1 MTPERIRQLLANG
14 EGLTIEYK
22 ECVNGL
28 NNSVWETVCSFS
40 NRYGGHLI
48 LGAKDDGTPIGVN
61 QNSVQQMKRNF
72 ANMLNDPKKTSP
84 SLFLSL
90 DEIILDGKLLL
101 YVYVPVSSQIQSCSG
116 RIYDRNEDGDF
127 NVTSS
132 AELVAQLSLRKSNQ
146 FTEREI
152 FPYATLDDMRLDLV
166 PRVKKMAVG
175 HIQDHPWKDMDAMEL
190 FKSAGLY
197 EDDKRVGKK
206 GFNLAGILLF
216 GKDEVV
222 RSCAP
227 GCVTDALLRRDSM
240 DRYDD
245 RRYVETNLIEAYDQ
259 LVDFIA
265 KHTNDPFVLIGDQN
279 VSVRSWIAR
288 ELVSNLLA
296 HREYS
301 KAFNAKLIIERE
313 RIYSENWNR
322 SNEHGR
328 IDPENFTPQSKNPI
342 IARFFMNIGRADQ
355 LGSGIRNLYK
365 YTKLYSG
372 KEPELIE
379 GDIFKTIIPLGAI
392 SEKQANIEEKQANSE
407 EKQANNNEKQAN
419 NEKKQANS
427 EKKQANSEK
436 KQANN
441 KRKNANSREKMRL
454 ILDYLKEHG
463 KASVAGLAEILHLS
477 EGRVRAIFL
486 EMTKEGVIRKVGR
499 TKSAYYVLS
508 SKL

>member
-1 MTPERIRQLLANG
+1 MTPDRIKQILADG

-22 ECVNGL
+22 ECVNSL

-48 LGAKDDGTPIGVN
+48 LGALDDGTPIGVN
-61 QNSVQQMKRNF
+61 PKAASQMKKNF
-72 ANMLNDPKKTSP
+72 ASMLNNPQKTSP

-90 DEIILDGKLLL
+90 DEVVLDGMLLL
-101 YVYVPVSSQIQSCSG
+101 YVHIPISSQIQSCSG

-127 NVTSS
+127 DITNST
-132 AELVAQLSLRKSNQ
+132 ELVAQLSLRKSNQ

-152 FPYATLDDMRLDLV
+152 FPYATLEDMRLDLV
-166 PRVKKMAVG
+166 PRVKKMAVSRVS
-175 HIQDHPWKDMDAMEL
+175 DHPWKEMDEMEL

-197 EDDKRVGKK
+197 EDDKRTGKK

-227 GCVTDALLRRDSM
+227 GIVTDALLRRDKV

-245 RRYVETNLIEAYDQ
+245 RRYVETNLIEAYD
-259 LVDFIA
+259 LLFDFIT
-265 KHTNDPFVLIGDQN
+265 KHTNDPFVLIGDQS

-301 KAFNAKLIIERE
+301 KSFNAKLIIERE
-313 RIYSENWNR
+313 RICTENWNR
-322 SNEHGR
+322 SNEYGR

-342 IARFFMNIGRADQ
+342 IAKFFMNIGRADQ

-372 KEPELIE
+372 EEPELIE
-379 GDIFKTIIPLGAI
+379 GDIFKTIIPLVSASG
-392 SEKQANIEEKQANSE
+392 KQANKTSGKSKQIKQAN
-407 EKQANNNEKQAN
+407 KT
-419 NEKKQANS
+419 S
-427 EKKQANSEK
+427 EKKDAIVGFI
-436 KQANN
+436 A
-441 KRKNANSREKMRL
+441 
-454 ILDYLKEHG
+454 EHG
-463 KASVAGLAEILHLS
+463 KVTVAELTELFSLS
-477 EGRVRAIFL
+477 EGRVRAILL
-486 EMTKEGVIRKVGR
+486 EMVKAGAIKKNGR
-499 TKSAYYVLS
+499 TKSVYYTLE
-508 SKL
+508 

>member
-1 MTPERIRQLLANG
+1 MTPDRIKQLLIDG
-14 EGLTIEYK
+14 EGFTIEYK
-22 ECVNGL
+22 ECVSEL

-48 LGAKDDGTPIGVN
+48 LGVKSDGIPVGIN
-61 QNSVQQMKRNF
+61 PNAVQQMKKNF
-72 ANMLNDPKKTSP
+72 ANMLNNPQKTSP

-90 DEIILDGKLLL
+90 EEIMLDGMLLL
-101 YVYVPVSSQIQSCSG
+101 HAYIPVSSQIQSCSG

-127 NVTSS
+127 DITNS
-132 AELVAQLSLRKSNQ
+132 ADLVAQLSLRKSNQ
-146 FTEREI
+146 FTEREV
-152 FPYATLDDMRLDLV
+152 FPYATIEDMRLDLV
-166 PRVKKMAVG
+166 PRIKKMAVA
-175 HIQDHPWKDMDAMEL
+175 HISDHPWKDMDAMEL

-197 EDDKRVGKK
+197 EDDKRTGKK

-227 GCVTDALLRRDSM
+227 GCVTDALLRRDNV

-265 KHTNDPFVLIGDQN
+265 KHTNDPFVLIGDQS

-301 KAFNAKLIIERE
+301 KAFSAKLIVERE
-313 RIYSENWNR
+313 RIYAENWNR
-322 SNEHGR
+322 SNEYGR

-342 IARFFMNIGRADQ
+342 IAKFFMNIGRADQ

-372 KEPELIE
+372 GEPELIE
-379 GDIFKTIIPLGAI
+379 GDIFKTIIPLVRT
-392 SEKQANIEEKQANSE
+392 S
-407 EKQANNNEKQAN
+407 EKQAN
-419 NEKKQANS
+419 NERIQANSTS
-427 EKKQANSEK
+427 EKKQIIVTYLNEHS
-436 KQANN
+436 QATV
-441 KRKNANSREKMRL
+441 S
-454 ILDYLKEHG
+454 DF
-463 KASVAGLAEILHLS
+463 AEIFGLG
-477 EGRVRAIFL
+477 EGRVRAILL
-486 EMTKEGVIRKVGR
+486 EMAKEGAVKKVGR
-499 TKSAYYVLS
+499 TKSAYYILN
-508 SKL
+508 

>member
-1 MTPERIRQLLANG
+1 MTTDHLRRLLADG

-48 LGAKDDGTPIGVN
+48 LGSKDDGTPVGVN
-61 QNSVQQMKRNF
+61 PNAAQQIKKNF
-72 ANMLNDPKKTSP
+72 ASMLNNPQKTSP

-90 DEIILDGKLLL
+90 SDVVLDNKLLL

-116 RIYDRNEDGDF
+116 RIFDRIEDGDF
-127 NVTSS
+127 DITNS
-132 AELVAQLSLRKSNQ
+132 ADLVAQLSLRKSSQ

-152 FPYATLDDMRLDLV
+152 FPYATLDDMRLDLI

-175 HIQDHPWKDMDAMEL
+175 HIPDHPWKDMDVMEL
-190 FKSAGLY
+190 FRSAGLY
-197 EDDKRVGKK
+197 EDDKRTGKK

-227 GCVTDALLRRDSM
+227 GCVTDALLRRDKV

-259 LVDFIA
+259 LVAFIA

-301 KAFNAKLIIERE
+301 KAFNAKLIIQRE
-313 RIYSENWNR
+313 RIYAENWNR
-322 SNEHGR
+322 SNEYGR
-328 IDPENFTPQSKNPI
+328 IDPENFTPLSKNPI
-342 IARFFMNIGRADQ
+342 IAKFFMNIGRADQ
-355 LGSGIRNLYK
+355 LGSGIRNLYN

-372 KEPELIE
+372 GEPELIE
-379 GDIFKTIIPLGAI
+379 GDIFKTIIPLTRTSGI
-392 SEKQANIEEKQANSE
+392 
-407 EKQANNNEKQAN
+407 
-419 NEKKQANS
+419 
-427 EKKQANSEK
+427 
-436 KQANN
+436 QANN
-441 KRKNANSREKMRL
+441 KRIQANNTGENKQIITNYLSEHSQATVMDFAG
-454 ILDYLKEHG
+454 ILK
-463 KASVAGLAEILHLS
+463 LS
-477 EGRVRAIFL
+477 EGRVRAILL
-486 EMTKEGVIRKVGR
+486 EMAKEGVVKKVGK
-499 TKSAYYVLS
+499 TKSAYYVLCS
-508 SKL
+508 